1 MCRSAYLEGGS
12 WRGRTQEEAPHER
25 DHATLILG
33 TTYPVFIGVTL
44 VLMCGCAIL
53 MGGARQLV
61 ATGAAGGPLC
71 AAACDCRPLLI
82 YGLFNGDIKSITAS
96 LSILYCILLAA
107 LVTYRFTLAGQMV
120 RQYPWLYRRF
130 LIFGWR
136 KRREAQ

>member
-1 MCRSAYLEGGS
+1 MNLDE
-12 WRGRTQEEAPHER
+12 
-25 DHATLILG
+25 TLILG

-53 MGGARQLV
+53 MGRSLASSWQPARRAVPYALLLGI
-61 ATGAAGGPLC
+61 A
-71 AAACDCRPLLI
+71 DRLLI
-82 YGLFNGDIKSITAS
+82 YGLFNGNIISVPGFVVDT
-96 LSILYCILLAA
+96 YCILLAA

-136 KRREAQ
+136 KRRQAQ